1 MSLGEQEGVRGG
13 PLLVQSPESLLL
25 HRQTLLRATNKP
37 SQLFSRP
44 DVGPMGSRKP
54 SVPLSLP
61 EGLGVGGSA

>member
-1 MSLGEQEGVRGG
+1 M
-13 PLLVQSPESLLL
+13 VQSPESLLL

-61 EGLGVGGSA
+61 EGLGAGGGA